1 MGGAVPSGSAKMK
14 RLIRGALRAM
24 GPSPELLVEI
34 QGLRDQ
40 VRADS
45 ARIDELVERV
55 DSLASDTASLLAIRD
70 GFSSTQVTVPQLTGN
85 VGGLMD
91 RVHIHEMEIRDIR
104 RDLERFG
111 GSVQDGMA
119 VERRLQHI
127 EDRLSSAGPPAPAT
141 GSPGGE

>member
-1 MGGAVPSGSAKMK
+1 MAGAVPNGTARMK
-14 RLIRGALRAM
+14 RLIKGALRAM

-45 ARIDELVERV
+45 ARIDALVERV
-55 DSLASDTASLLAIRD
+55 DSLASDSASLLALRD
-70 GFSSTQVTVPQLTGN
+70 GFSSAQVTVPQLAGN

-111 GSVQDGMA
+111 GSVQDSMA
-119 VERRLQHI
+119 VERRLQSI
-127 EDRLSSAGPPAPAT
+127 EDHLSSAGPPAT
-141 GSPGGE
+141 GSPSQR